1 MGRLFCLKSI
11 YFRID
16 SSFVRSDLPIGSTF
30 GGKRSDPSSF
40 ARMVKRGS
48 VIVPQRLLPQLSRDN
63 RSAKSQHASTLHVID
78 SSAQDLMIENQA
90 LAVQP

>member
-1 MGRLFCLKSI
+1 
-11 YFRID
+11 
-16 SSFVRSDLPIGSTF
+16 
-30 GGKRSDPSSF
+30 
-40 ARMVKRGS
+40 MVKRGS

-63 RSAKSQHASTLHVID
+63 RSANSQHASTLHVID